1 MPNRILK
8 ESICLSEQI
17 DSLTWYEEVVFYRL
31 IVNCDDYGRFD
42 GRISVIKSRLFALKE
57 NLTHKQISDA
67 IGKLASIGLVVL
79 YEYEGKPFLYL
90 PTWNEHQNVRAKKS
104 KYPEPEK
111 QVANIC
117 MQMNTNDFKC
127 SRNPIQSESNPIR
140 ISNADADNAHEAT
153 ATADESFGEIMKFYM
168 DNINASVSPLTAQ
181 KMADWLTSV
190 DASLV
195 RYAISQAVDHDKRTW
210 AYINA
215 IIDRHFKAGRL
226 TEEAAKQ
233 EAERRDRNKKSKEPE
248 KKPSR
253 YNFEELQR
261 QAFMA
266 VNGVTEEDLNRNKK
280 EALRKSG

>member
-104 KYPEPEK
+104 KYPEPIK
-111 QVANIC
+111 QPDNIC
-117 MQMNTNDFKC
+117 IQMNTNDFKC
-127 SRNPIQSESNPIR
+127 SRNPIQSNPNTNPIR
-140 ISNADADNAHEAT
+140 ESVSEAESETRGEASAADKE
-153 ATADESFGEIMKFYM
+153 FGEVMKFYM
-168 DNINASVSPLTAQ
+168 ENINASVSPLTAQ
-181 KMADWLTSV
+181 KIADWLTSV
-190 DASLV
+190 DSSLV
-195 RYAISQAVDHDKRTW
+195 RYAISQAVDHEKRTW

-233 EAERRDRNKKSKEPE
+233 EAERRERNKKGKEPE

-253 YNFEELQR
+253 YNFKEFER
-261 QAFMA
+261 QALEA
-266 VNGVTEEDLNRNKK
+266 VNGRESDV
-280 EALRKSG
+280 G

>member
-111 QVANIC
+111 QSANIC
-117 MQMNTNDFKC
+117 MQMNSNEFKC
-127 SRNPIQSESNPIR
+127 SRNPIQSNPNTNPIR
-140 ISNADADNAHEAT
+140 NSDAVVGTHEAT
-153 ATADESFGEIMKFYM
+153 ATADNSFGEIMKFYM
-168 DNINASVSPLTAQ
+168 ENINASVSPLTAQ
-181 KMADWLTSV
+181 KIADWLTAV

-195 RYAISQAVDHDKRTW
+195 QYAISQAVDHEKRNW

-233 EAERRDRNKKSKEPE
+233 ETERRERNKKGKEPE
-248 KKPSR
+248 KKPSK
-253 YNFEELQR
+253 YNFEEMQR
-261 QAFMA
+261 KAFMNL
-266 VNGVTEEDLNRNKK
+266 NGIQEK
-280 EALRKSG
+280 ENVGGVAGG